1 MLLLILI
8 NLLCGFNNYHNES
21 SRGGGAF
28 ECQVSWIGCLMERE
42 GAYFIRTFCNY
53 KISFVLNSIKLTKTL
68 NATESF
74 AQNVTKCYLST
85 KGNRE
90 I

>member
-1 MLLLILI
+1 
-8 NLLCGFNNYHNES
+8 
-21 SRGGGAF
+21 
-28 ECQVSWIGCLMERE
+28 MERE
-42 GAYFIRTFCNY
+42 GAYFIRTLCND